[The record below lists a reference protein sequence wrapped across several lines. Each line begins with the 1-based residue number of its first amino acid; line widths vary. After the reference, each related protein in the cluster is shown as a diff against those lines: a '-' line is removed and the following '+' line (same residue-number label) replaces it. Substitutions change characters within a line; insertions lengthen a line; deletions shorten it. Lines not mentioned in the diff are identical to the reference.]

1 MAPSR
6 APWRFRPGETV
17 KTFAVTTVSDA
28 LSEGSHTVSLT
39 LLDPTYALLLGA
51 QSTTTLWILDA
62 TP

>member
-1 MAPSR
+1 
-6 APWRFRPGETV
+6 
-17 KTFAVTTVSDA
+17 VTTVSDA

-39 LLDPTYALLLGA
+39 LLDPTNGLLLGA